1 MYGFVYSTEIF
12 SVRKNESSIKD
23 LFHGPRSFEYT
34 KQTTFA
40 EVVTFLL
47 LLKETNN
54 IKIERTHAANV
65 YKLILHLSFCRYY
78 TYSVF
83 PFTDL
88 RYYDMN

>member
-1 MYGFVYSTEIF
+1 MIAIFSFRSMVLFTQLKIF

-23 LFHGPRSFEYT
+23 LFHGPRSIEYN

-54 IKIERTHAANV
+54 IKIKRTRALNV
-65 YKLILHLSFCRYY
+65 YKLIMYLFFRRY
-78 TYSVF
+78 
-83 PFTDL
+83 
-88 RYYDMN
+88 